1 MYYKTEK
8 QNYLNHLRHS
18 TAHLLAAAVMEL
30 WPKAK
35 RTIGPAIENGFYY
48 DFDFGDVKVSEEDFP
63 KIEAKMRELL
73 PSWKG
78 FERHEVSIEETKK
91 EFVDNPYKLELID
104 EFSQEGKNLTIYQSG
119 DFRDLC
125 RGGHVNNPSE
135 ELKYFKLLKIAGA
148 YWRGDENNEMLTRI
162 YGTAFPTKEELEQ
175 YLWQL
180 EEAKK
185 RDHRMLGEQL
195 DFFST
200 SPLTG
205 QGLILW
211 HPKLSITRDIVERF
225 WKREHYQHG
234 YKLVY
239 TPHIAT
245 MDMFVKTRHLTKY
258 VNSMFPVMLH
268 EYIEGESA
276 PDYTKEEVLKPMN
289 CPNHVQ
295 IYRSRP
301 RSYRELPLRL
311 GELGT
316 VYRYERAGVLHGL
329 TRVRGFTQDDSHIF
343 CRPDQVIAEVKNILQ
358 LTRYFYQVFG
368 FKDYQA
374 YLATRP
380 EKYLGTIAMWEF
392 SQNSL
397 KKALEDEHISYKI
410 DEGEGVFY
418 GPKIDSKIKDS
429 LGREW
434 QLGTIQFDFN
444 QPAKAETTDEEIE
457 EFWNLKTFKYIFK
470 TKETLAKYL
479 KRMGRGLDV
488 TFANQQGKEESAVMI
503 HRTILGSM
511 ERFFGILIEH
521 YAGAFPFWLSP
532 VQVAILPI
540 SDKQL
545 DYGKRVYQKIFDS
558 DIRVELDGSNETL
571 SKKIRNWEMQKV
583 PYIAVVGK
591 REEEEDKLAIR
602 KRGEG
607 DRGTVEVNAF
617 IKLLH
622 SLSKL

>member
-125 RGGHVNNPSE
+125 RGG
-135 ELKYFKLLKIAGA
+135 
-148 YWRGDENNEMLTRI
+148 
-162 YGTAFPTKEELEQ
+162 
-175 YLWQL
+175 
-180 EEAKK
+180 
-185 RDHRMLGEQL
+185 RMLGEQL

-211 HPKLSITRDIVERF
+211 HPKLSISRDIVERF